1 MTQRLTLE
9 ALADNLIRESR
20 VPFNV
25 DDFLTRIQA
34 RWRRKIAPT
43 TLDQLKQ
50 QLWDHDNLIGIHGQK
65 FLPCQAVLDRIGQM
79 PLAAHPG
86 KYEWDRKIWIPGHQL
101 VPFVPW
107 DCPEEDLVFLDP
119 QGLEIP
125 KVKKTFFIEEVLPY
139 YQYSDERY
147 FPDQIKVNQW
157 APGKS
162 QVRLTV
168 WDISTLMSRCGLKSG
183 DGFKVHLVDYTE
195 GVFRLAHYT
204 ASECR
209 QDRLRARAL
218 YVELEQVLS
227 GLMSDRN
234 FATIGL
240 EKQLL
245 QAFFSFKTDF
255 GNLPPFALP
264 QFVEEVQK
272 LAVVRSENAGI
283 HFGWSVDS
291 EHYSTVWE
299 SAPKTPQGRT
309 GSLNEIFEDMGLAIT
324 ENEFKAMMY
333 AVMNSDDFDIEMVFA
348 LLFGAKEDRFYD
360 KKQHRAFYRYLRKL
374 LTLICEELKG
384 PESRLVSQLRN
395 QTVSLKLRLVEIL
408 RYLEGQEVHLEDL
421 PIDMLDQLADLDGFC
436 VDTLSLLSD
445 HPNPPDIK
453 TLRDLRLGLQMIGP
467 PLEQLEEDVYDR
479 LGFY

>member
-50 QLWDHDNLIGIHGQK
+50 RLWDHDNLIGIHGQK

-79 PLAAHPG
+79 PLAAPLG
-86 KYEWDRKIWIPGHQL
+86 KYELARKLWIHGYQL
-101 VPFVPW
+101 VPLVPGNF
-107 DCPEEDLVFLDP
+107 PEEDLVFLDP

-157 APGKS
+157 APGRS

-209 QDRLRARAL
+209 QDRLATGGGGQVGRGRAGPGADREQTRSRGQAQQLAKTQRLLAGGPTGAAVVAAAHAAL
-218 YVELEQVLS
+218 DCPYHL
-227 GLMSDRN
+227 GLAEVVFLGEALDQR
-234 FATIGL
+234 
-240 EKQLL
+240 LL
-245 QAFFSFKTDF
+245 V
-255 GNLPPFALP
+255 GCGR
-264 QFVEEVQK
+264 
-272 LAVVRSENAGI
+272 LAVRHG
-283 HFGWSVDS
+283 
-291 EHYSTVWE
+291 
-299 SAPKTPQGRT
+299 
-309 GSLNEIFEDMGLAIT
+309 
-324 ENEFKAMMY
+324 
-333 AVMNSDDFDIEMVFA
+333 
-348 LLFGAKEDRFYD
+348 
-360 KKQHRAFYRYLRKL
+360 
-374 LTLICEELKG
+374 
-384 PESRLVSQLRN
+384 
-395 QTVSLKLRLVEIL
+395 
-408 RYLEGQEVHLEDL
+408 
-421 PIDMLDQLADLDGFC
+421 
-436 VDTLSLLSD
+436 
-445 HPNPPDIK
+445 
-453 TLRDLRLGLQMIGP
+453 
-467 PLEQLEEDVYDR
+467 
-479 LGFY
+479 